1 MALLSA
7 PPPGAR
13 IECRGEQW
21 LVRRTEPAGS
31 GFAIHCI
38 GISGITKR
46 KPWVFWNE
54 LDDIT
59 LVRPEDTRLEPDT
72 SANHTN
78 SRLFLEA
85 LIRTAQPDTTRIT
98 LGHQAAADSQPI
110 QHEPTLKALENIRP
124 SILIA
129 DAVGAGKTI
138 EVGILLT
145 ELIQRGAGERILVLT
160 QRSIL
165 EQFQRELWSR
175 FTIPLIRVDSTH
187 VARLREELPL
197 NKNPLHHYDK
207 VIMSIDTLKND
218 GRYRNYVEQSQWD
231 IVVIDEC
238 HHVAGDTTL
247 NAKLATRLSE
257 CTKALILTSAT
268 PHNGKPKNFANLI
281 RLLDPTAIADDEA
294 MQQDDF
300 NAWFIRRPRRDFLSD
315 LPYDFRDER
324 KAPFTLTPAEQAL
337 LEVLHNASFATLDE
351 RRTQRNHLFRYTL
364 LKSFLSSPDAC
375 RDTITQR
382 LERLHKKAE
391 DDKINDQQIADAELL
406 QDILENIEDII
417 DQTPSKMR
425 QLAETLTSIGIG
437 PRSAVRAIVFI
448 ERKVTLDRL
457 HTYLKET
464 LKLGDD
470 QIVILDGGM
479 PDHEQM
485 AIVDRFGRQEEKVRL
500 LLTTDVASE
509 GVNLHDACHHLVHFD
524 IPWSPTTIEQ
534 RNGRIDR
541 YGQQHRPV
549 VYYLCAETTH
559 DDLRGDLLIYDKL
572 VEKAARIH
580 RDLGDDPSRLTGLFS
595 ADAEDSAITNGLSSG
610 IAADAILEN
619 PFDTAGFDLAGFL
632 GGGAHIRT
640 ETIAERPLL
649 YTSNERLFKD
659 LALLYELEY
668 ELDGNIFDIKVPES
682 DIQALKATLPT
693 EARPKD
699 WNHLRA
705 SLSTSVIKQNI
716 TQSRAKARKNDTSPW
731 PDIHLLWEQH
741 PLMELMLERAIQA
754 VDRNKAPLITTP
766 SAPNAKLFLFQAV
779 LSSAQ
784 GKALRTAWLTI
795 DLTTSDGKTGT
806 DLAAALTEHGIAPG
820 DRWPNAGSPSAER
833 VKSLE
838 RLIPL
843 AVQKA
848 NAMVNTLRND
858 HIQAAA
864 PRTAA
869 AIARLDAWRDKS
881 TRQLLTLKESYE
893 AKALTPQIARVD
905 KQIRDIDAT
914 YTRHRATIEVTL
926 QPEQHASLRLAAV
939 LAGGNS

>member
-54 LDDIT
+54 LDDIQ

-72 SANHTN
+72 SPNHTN

-98 LGHQAAADSQPI
+98 LGHQAAADVQAI
-110 QHEPTLKALENIRP
+110 QQEPTLKALENIRP

-231 IVVIDEC
+231 VVVIDEC

-268 PHNGKPKNFANLI
+268 PHNGKPKNFGNLI
-281 RLLDPTAIADDEA
+281 RLMDPTAIADDDH

-324 KAPFTLTPAEQAL
+324 KATFTLTPDEQAV
-337 LEVLHNASFATLDE
+337 LEVIHNATFSTLDE
-351 RRTQRNHLFRYTL
+351 RRAQRNHLFRYTL
-364 LKSFLSSPDAC
+364 LKAFLSSPDAC
-375 RDTITQR
+375 RDTIAQR

-391 DDKINDQQIADAELL
+391 DDKINDLQLADAELL
-406 QDILENIEDII
+406 QDIQQNIEALI
-417 DQTPSKMR
+417 DNTPSKMR
-425 QLAETLTSIGIG
+425 QLAETLTSIGVG
-437 PRSAVRAIVFI
+437 PRSAIRAIVFI

-457 HTYLKET
+457 QNYLRET
-464 LKLGDD
+464 LKLSDE
-470 QIVILDGGM
+470 QLTILDGGM

-485 AIVDRFGRQEEKVRL
+485 AIVDRFGRQDEKVRL

-509 GVNLHDACHHLVHFD
+509 GVNLHDACHHLIHFD

-541 YGQQHRPV
+541 YGQRHRPV
-549 VYYLCAETTH
+549 VYYLCAETTNPG
-559 DDLRGDLLIYDKL
+559 LRGDLLIYDKL
-572 VEKAARIH
+572 VEKAERIH

-595 ADAEDSAITNGLSSG
+595 ADAEELAIANSLASG
-610 IAADAILEN
+610 TSPNLVLEK
-619 PFDTAGFDLAGFL
+619 PFDPNGFDLAKLF
-632 GGGAHIRT
+632 GGGGTPRT
-640 ETIAERPLL
+640 ETIAPRTLL
-649 YTSNERLFKD
+649 YTSTERLFKD
-659 LALLYELEY
+659 LAKLYELDY
-668 ELDGNIFDIKVPES
+668 ELDGDILDITVPDA
-682 DIQALKATLPT
+682 DISALKATLPT

-699 WNHLRA
+699 WNHLLA
-705 SLSTSVIKQNI
+705 SVTTATIKDNI
-716 TQSRAKARKNDTSPW
+716 RKSREKARKNETSPW
-731 PDIHLLWEQH
+731 PDIHLMWEQH

-754 VDRNKAPLITTP
+754 VDRNHAPLITTP
-766 SAPNAKLFLFQAV
+766 MPASNKLFLFQAV
-779 LSSAQ
+779 LSSAH
-784 GKALRTAWLTI
+784 GKALKTAWLTV
-795 DLTTSDGKTGT
+795 DLTTPDGILGT
-806 DLAAALTEHGIAPG
+806 DIAAALETHGLPPAAP
-820 DRWPNAGSPSAER
+820 WPNSGTLPAADI
-833 VKSLE
+833 KAIE

-848 NAMVNTLRND
+848 NAMVTTLRND
-858 HIQAAA
+858 HISDAA

-869 AIARLDAWRDKS
+869 SIARLDSWKHKRI
-881 TRQLLTLKESYE
+881 TQLTAQREQH
-893 AKALTPQIARVD
+893 AANNLTPQVARVE
-905 KQIRDIDAT
+905 KLIREVNAT
-914 YTRHRATIEVTL
+914 YDRHRATIEVTL

-939 LAGGNS
+939 LAGGNN